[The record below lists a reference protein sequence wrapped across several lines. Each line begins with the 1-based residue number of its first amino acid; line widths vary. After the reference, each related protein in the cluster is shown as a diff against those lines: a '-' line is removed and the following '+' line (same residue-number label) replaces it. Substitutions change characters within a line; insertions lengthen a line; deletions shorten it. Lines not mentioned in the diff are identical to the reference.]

1 MADLDEL
8 ALAMPGTVKAVE
20 DGRPGYSVNGK
31 VFCWHRE
38 PRKDAVD
45 AETGERLD
53 DVLVFRVDGQDGKEL
68 VLSDPRGLFFT
79 TPHWNGYPAV
89 LLRIRDLAG
98 LDRAELRD
106 LVVDAW
112 LTRAHKRVA
121 KAWLAENEPGD
132 D

>member
-1 MADLDEL
+1 
-8 ALAMPGTVKAVE
+8 
-20 DGRPGYSVNGK
+20 VNGK
-31 VFCWHRE
+31 VFCWHRQ

-45 AETGERLD
+45 PETGEPLD
-53 DVLVFRVDGQDGKEL
+53 DVLVFRVDGQDAKEL
-68 VLSDPRGLFFT
+68 VLSDPRGIFFT